1 MLAPIIEP
9 TVATVFAARATIDA
23 DGTVEGYA
31 SLFGEIDQ
39 ARDMVMRGAFAD
51 TLRTRAIQRVPMLF
65 QHDPSEPIG
74 IWQELREDHRGLF
87 ARGRLIPEV
96 ARAREL
102 LWLLRAGAVD
112 GLSIGFRTV
121 RGRIDPKTR
130 IRRLTAVE
138 LWEISIVTFP
148 LLAGARVRAVKQA
161 ASPSQVCPPRLSH
174 ARTRAEGEWARV
186 AGLPDVVGP
195 PARLAHRHPLR
206 LRAVKQATSK
216 ATLSHART
224 RD

>member
-1 MLAPIIEP
+1 MLASSTPDP
-9 TVATVFAARATIDA
+9 TVASVFAPRTSIDA

-39 ARDMVMRGAFAD
+39 ARDMVVPGAFAA
-51 TLRTRAIQRVPMLF
+51 TLAARGVHRIPMLF
-65 QHDPSEPIG
+65 QHDPGEPIG
-74 IWQELREDHRGLF
+74 IWQELREDSRGLL

-102 LWLLRAGAVD
+102 LSLLRAGAID

-121 RGRIDPKTR
+121 KGAIDPRTR
-130 IRRLTAVE
+130 IRRLIAVD

-161 ASPSQVCPPRLSH
+161 PSRPRLSH
-174 ARTRAEGEWARV
+174 VRTRAEREWRALMGGDAGEPLQAVTRRRPRFR
-186 AGLPDVVGP
+186 AG
-195 PARLAHRHPLR
+195 R
-206 LRAVKQATSK
+206 
-216 ATLSHART
+216 
-224 RD
+224 

>member
-1 MLAPIIEP
+1 MLAPLIEP
-9 TVATVFAARATIDA
+9 TVASVFAPRTKIEA

-39 ARDMVMRGAFAD
+39 ARDMVLRGAFAD
-51 TLRTRAIQRVPMLF
+51 TLRLRGVHRIPMLF
-65 QHDPSEPIG
+65 QHDPAEPIG
-74 IWQELREDHRGLF
+74 VWLELREDHRGLY

-102 LWLLRAGAVD
+102 LSLLRAGAID

-121 RGRIDPKTR
+121 KGNIDPR
-130 IRRLTAVE
+130 SRVRRLVAVD

-161 ASPSQVCPPRLSH
+161 PSQLKASY
-174 ARTRAEGEWARV
+174 ARTRAEREWAKMVGAPCEAELQAPRSARRQPGGGGH
-186 AGLPDVVGP
+186 AG
-195 PARLAHRHPLR
+195 RI
-206 LRAVKQATSK
+206 RAWRSPM
-216 ATLSHART
+216 
-224 RD
+224 